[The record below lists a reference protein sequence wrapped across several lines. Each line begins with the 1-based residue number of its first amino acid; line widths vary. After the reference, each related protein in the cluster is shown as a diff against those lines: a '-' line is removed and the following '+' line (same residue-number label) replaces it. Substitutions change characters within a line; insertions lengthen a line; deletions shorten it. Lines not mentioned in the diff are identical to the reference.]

1 MVWLSFPLFALFCF
15 LLFCLF
21 VCFTGNKHATID
33 MTTTSGNRVAYFS
46 HVTQLVI
53 SSRDIA
59 IPSFSKVLCI
69 MKLFLLVIYEI
80 NHMNCGNE
88 MRMKRWSSQWTQFM
102 QLRKK
107 GWKNF
112 RTWPAPNVRGFIA
125 QLVEHRTGNREVTGS
140 NPVEVLNFFQA
151 SLRNCINCDHLIS
164 SRDSR

>member
-1 MVWLSFPLFALFCF
+1 MNNIFYIIMFFFMVWLSFPLFALFCF

-80 NHMNCGNE
+80 NHIWTAEMKWEWRGDCRSERNLCNCV
-88 MRMKRWSSQWTQFM
+88 
-102 QLRKK
+102 KK
-107 GWKNF
+107 GEKISGLDLLP
-112 RTWPAPNVRGFIA
+112 TS
-125 QLVEHRTGNREVTGS
+125 E
-140 NPVEVLNFFQA
+140 A
-151 SLRNCINCDHLIS
+151 S
-164 SRDSR
+164 